1 MRIPYGFNLTSIG
14 TLEIKENEAEI
25 VRLIFD
31 YYLAGASLG
40 KVVDM
45 LYKKQILS
53 PTGRQNGLVRR
64 LTMFSLIP
72 STFPLS
78 ASSLSQMCNLK
89 NPPAVMSTMTRQARP
104 ADQPAMFHLP
114 CSKYNCRCFL
124 SEARL
129 HHFVQ
134 LLSCFSSLP

>member
-45 LYKKQILS
+45 LYKKQIPSPAGNAKWTCAAVDHVLS
-53 PTGRQNGLVRR
+53 NSNTDVQFEKSSRCNIDYDKAGSPLRSTRCV
-64 LTMFSLIP
+64 SP
-72 STFPLS
+72 SIL
-78 ASSLSQMCNLK
+78 Q
-89 NPPAVMSTMTRQARP
+89 V
-104 ADQPAMFHLP
+104 
-114 CSKYNCRCFL
+114 
-124 SEARL
+124 
-129 HHFVQ
+129 
-134 LLSCFSSLP
+134 

>member
-53 PTGRQNGLVRR
+53 PTGKAKWTRAAVDHV
-64 LTMFSLIP
+64 
-72 STFPLS
+72 LS
-78 ASSLSQMCNLK
+78 N
-89 NPPAVMSTMTRQARP
+89 
-104 ADQPAMFHLP
+104 
-114 CSKYNCRCFL
+114 SKYISIVSFEPFTDVQFEKSARCNVDYDKAGSPRRSTRYVSPSML
-124 SEARL
+124 
-129 HHFVQ
+129 Q
-134 LLSCFSSLP
+134 I